1 MAASLIYGI
10 DDKEGSAV
18 ELAPIN
24 SEPADAAKRRI
35 AQVLDSGNRA
45 ASARTSNPGGT
56 RRRRIRTDRASSEL
70 FRWPAPPQ
78 QRAMEQVC
86 PAEPH
91 HDHGHDVRTELRT
104 AFDRTATLAE
114 RARQFRDE
122 RVNALKNQQTSVR
135 VQPGPLCVVHL
146 VPVASMAGRHSI
158 NIAELHDDFVGLEFK
173 EWRGASCKI
182 NLDGLLIHP
191 IGIAV
196 NRTGGTAYVQV
207 FRTGVFEA
215 VRVGGGMVD
224 PGRKLIPSTVVS
236 GFFHD
241 ALGKLLTRAR
251 LFGITGPA
259 VAGIA
264 LLFVADYKFGMH
276 EAYFNTTGLPPTR
289 GSIWFCQ
296 RYGSIAWNP
305 PGQTRSLAPCS
316 TFSGRHSTCR
326 VAANIPRTAPGHRGD
341 RRDRRAVHRVGDHRR
356 VRVPAIDGRRVLAL
370 AIEPSVGPRAVDFGQ
385 WCRAGARAEYLSK
398 FARRRA
404 GPAFMGG
411 ALNSETAIPFVV
423 SFALV
428 ALIVYAIFRAFAN
441 TFGGRGKVSA
451 SASMICPNCET

>member
-1 MAASLIYGI
+1 MRVLPYSLDQINEIHLQQLLAEGWVESQTLDFKRELPGRDDKAKLELLKDVSALANRDGGDLIYGI

-18 ELAPIN
+18 KLAPIN

-35 AQVLDSGNRA
+35 AQVLDSGIEPRVPGLQIREVLVA
-45 ASARTSNPGGT
+45 GGYVLIVRVPSSFDGPHRHSNGPWSRFVLRNHT
-56 RRRRIRTDRASSEL
+56 TTTD
-70 FRWPAPPQ
+70 
-78 QRAMEQVC
+78 MTYEQ
-86 PAEPH
+86 
-91 HDHGHDVRTELRT
+91 LRT

-191 IGIAV
+191 IGIAEQD
-196 NRTGGTAYVQV
+196 GALAYVQV

-276 EAYFNTTGLPPTR
+276 EAYFDMTRATADERQHLVLPEVWVNSLESARTDE
-289 GSIWFCQ
+289 
-296 RYGSIAWNP
+296 IARPLLDILWQAFDLP
-305 PGQTRSLAPCS
+305 RCSEYSEDGAWAPRRQT
-316 TFSGRHSTCR
+316 
-326 VAANIPRTAPGHRGD
+326 
-341 RRDRRAVHRVGDHRR
+341 
-356 VRVPAIDGRRVLAL
+356 
-370 AIEPSVGPRAVDFGQ
+370 
-385 WCRAGARAEYLSK
+385 
-398 FARRRA
+398 
-404 GPAFMGG
+404 
-411 ALNSETAIPFVV
+411 
-423 SFALV
+423 
-428 ALIVYAIFRAFAN
+428 
-441 TFGGRGKVSA
+441 
-451 SASMICPNCET
+451 